1 MTVWVWWVLAA
12 VVFLAAEAITTT
24 LFIGPF
30 SVGAL
35 GAMAVSLASGSAL
48 LQVAVFLAG
57 SGVAFTIV
65 RPIAKRHRSMPP
77 QIRTGMDA
85 LIGSHGF
92 VVEEIRA
99 ESGSVK
105 LGGEVWSA
113 RPYDEDDV
121 FAKGAKVQVVQIRG
135 AIALVS
141 E

>member
-1 MTVWVWWVLAA
+1 MAWAWWVLAA

-30 SVGAL
+30 AVGAL
-35 GAMAVSLASGSAL
+35 GAMAVSLASGSAP
-48 LQVAVFLAG
+48 LQVLVFLAG
-57 SGVAFTIV
+57 SGAAFTIV
-65 RPIAKRHRSMPP
+65 RPIAKRHLSMPP

-85 LIGSHGF
+85 LVGSQGT
-92 VVEEIRA
+92 VIEQI
-99 ESGSVK
+99 SGQGGSVK

-121 FAKGAKVQVVQIRG
+121 FAPGAKVQVVQIRG
-135 AIALVS
+135 ATALVS